1 MNNQSTL
8 RLLVL
13 AAAAA
18 MSAGCAPKDAAKPD
32 PKASASEPATTTTAA
47 NTNTDATQQPAPA
60 GKPEMK
66 GLDPTPPLSRTD
78 MGNGLV
84 IEDLKMGTGD
94 VVWPGGKARLT
105 IHGWSV
111 ATGKMY
117 WDTPNQGG
125 PKDIALATAMKGM
138 KDGIPGMR
146 VGGKRR
152 LHIPGD
158 KAYGF
163 KEIKNEKGE
172 VIVPQLSPIV
182 LEIEVVEVLSKLK
195 TDTPAGAAPAGAAA
209 DQPTGTTATAP
220 K

>member
-1 MNNQSTL
+1 MNHQTTA
-8 RLLVL
+8 RLFVL

-18 MSAGCAPKDAAKPD
+18 MFAGCAPKDGAKPD
-32 PKASASEPATTTTAA
+32 SQAAAGEPATTTTAA
-47 NTNTDATQQPAPA
+47 NADATQQSAPA
-60 GKPEMK
+60 GKPELK

-78 MGNGLV
+78 LGNGLV

-94 VVWPGGKARLT
+94 IVWPGSKARLT

-125 PKDIALATAMKGM
+125 PKDVALATAMKGM

-152 LHIPGD
+152 LTIAGD
-158 KAYGF
+158 RAYGF

-172 VIVPQLSPIV
+172 VIVPQLSPVV

-195 TDTPAGAAPAGAAA
+195 TDAPAGSAA
-209 DQPTGTTATAP
+209 DQPTGTTATGP